1 MVPEALWGRRAE
13 SGIGGCRDW
22 IRLRHVP
29 FLSSQRWPLDGDLKS
44 RGGVRLEKV
53 TVSKIS
59 SIKTLRECEHPRM
72 VLCEV
77 ACRAYDFVAK

>member
-1 MVPEALWGRRAE
+1 MGKE
-13 SGIGGCRDW
+13 SRIWDRWLQRLASW

-29 FLSSQRWPLDGDLKS
+29 FLGSQRWPLDGDLKS
-44 RGGVRLEKV
+44 RGSVRLEKV

-77 ACRAYDFVAK
+77 ACRADDFVAK

>member
-1 MVPEALWGRRAE
+1 MGKE
-13 SGIGGCRDW
+13 SRIWDRWLQRLASW
-22 IRLRHVP
+22 IRLRHAP
-29 FLSSQRWPLDGDLKS
+29 FLGSQRWPLDGDLKS